1 MIKEVMRLLNYDF
14 CAEIA
19 LVLFAVA
26 FILVIVKTAL
36 TSKTE
41 IKHQSE
47 IPLSDD

>member
-1 MIKEVMRLLNYDF
+1 MIKQVMELLNYDY

-19 LVLFAVA
+19 LVLFLIA
-26 FILVIVKTAL
+26 FILVILKTVL
-36 TSKTE
+36 TSKKV

>member
-19 LVLFAVA
+19 LVLFLFAFGLVA
-26 FILVIVKTAL
+26 IRTTL
-36 TSKTE
+36 TSKAE

>member
-19 LVLFAVA
+19 LVLFLIA
-26 FILVIVKTAL
+26 FALVGIKVAL
-36 TSKTE
+36 TSKAE

>member
-1 MIKEVMRLLNYDF
+1 MIKQVMELLNYDY

-19 LVLFAVA
+19 LVLFLIA
-26 FILVIVKTAL
+26 FILVIIKTTF
-36 TSKTE
+36 TSKKE